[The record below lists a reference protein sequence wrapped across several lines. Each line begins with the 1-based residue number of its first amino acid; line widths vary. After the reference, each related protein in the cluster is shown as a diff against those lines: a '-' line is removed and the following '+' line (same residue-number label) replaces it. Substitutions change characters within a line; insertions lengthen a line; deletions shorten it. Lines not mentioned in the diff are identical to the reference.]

1 MPVTPRTRPV
11 AAVLAA
17 AIVGTALACPFQDDF
32 ESGLDAWGPPFS
44 NASVIDPVTAI
55 VDGRLRMAGIVDL
68 SNPGGLGIGLNESVT
83 SDDWQDGTATV
94 DVELDPFTAGYIAV
108 RMDLDGLSSYTTF
121 AVANG
126 IDSSGVGIFVWQDGE
141 FVVEETLLGVEIDMS
156 SARIRASW
164 SGGELSLVVT
174 SLVTQESVSLS
185 VSDAPVPPFSGV
197 ALVAAPGGPEAS
209 FGAWF
214 DDFEIEGEECV
225 PPCPADVDGDGS
237 VAFADVLAVLDAFG
251 ACDGCPEDVSGDG
264 VVGFDDILEVL
275 AAFGPCS

>member
-1 MPVTPRTRPV
+1 
-11 AAVLAA
+11 VLAA

-32 ESGLDAWGPPFS
+32 ESGLDAWGPALS
-44 NASVIDPVTAI
+44 IDVVDPVTAI
-55 VDGRLRMAGIVDL
+55 VDGRLRLAGVGDPAAI
-68 SNPGGLGIGLNESVT
+68 PGGLGMPLSESLT
-83 SDDWQDGTATV
+83 SDDWQDGTVTV
-94 DVELDPFTAGYIAV
+94 DVELDPFITGYIGV
-108 RMDLDGLSSYTTF
+108 RMDLDGVSSWTTF
-121 AVANG
+121 GVYNG
-126 IDSSGVGIFVWQDGE
+126 VDFSGVGIFVRQDGV

-185 VSDAPVPPFSGV
+185 VSDAPVTPFSGV
-197 ALVAAPGGPEAS
+197 ALLTNAGGPEAS

-214 DDFEIEGEECV
+214 DDFAIEGEECV

>member
-1 MPVTPRTRPV
+1 
-11 AAVLAA
+11 
-17 AIVGTALACPFQDDF
+17 
-32 ESGLDAWGPPFS
+32 
-44 NASVIDPVTAI
+44 
-55 VDGRLRMAGIVDL
+55 MAGIVDL

-185 VSDAPVPPFSGV
+185 VSDAPVTPFSGV
-197 ALVAAPGGPEAS
+197 ALLTNAGGPEAS

-275 AAFGPCS
+275 AAFGPCP